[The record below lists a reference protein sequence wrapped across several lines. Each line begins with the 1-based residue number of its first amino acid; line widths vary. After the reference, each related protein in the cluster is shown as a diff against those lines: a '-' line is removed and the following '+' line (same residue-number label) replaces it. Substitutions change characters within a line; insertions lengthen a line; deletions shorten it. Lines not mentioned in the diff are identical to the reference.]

1 MSYINDVLYVV
12 PGCIHLFNDAS
23 VRLKFSL
30 EGLKGP
36 RKSVPPAL
44 TALTSWV
51 HTQGNLPPG
60 AYADI
65 VWVAILAH
73 TVTFSAVCSSRDDL
87 ISVCY
92 YSDMDMRM

>member
-23 VRLKFSL
+23 VRLKSSL
-30 EGLKGP
+30 EGP

-51 HTQGNLPPG
+51 HTQGNLPRRLGRHCVGCDPCAHRDILSCLLEPG
-60 AYADI
+60 R
-65 VWVAILAH
+65 L
-73 TVTFSAVCSSRDDL
+73 DL
-87 ISVCY
+87 
-92 YSDMDMRM
+92 RLLLQ